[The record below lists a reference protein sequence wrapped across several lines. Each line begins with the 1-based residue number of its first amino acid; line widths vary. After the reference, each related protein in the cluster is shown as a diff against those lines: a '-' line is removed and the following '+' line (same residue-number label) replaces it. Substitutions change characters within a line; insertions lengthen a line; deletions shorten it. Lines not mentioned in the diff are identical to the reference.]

1 MSIGMEQFRSMV
13 QMKDLSDRRITT
25 EPNGNNVRDVQAPK
39 SVWGRFVHWIKGDN
53 VGQQRGDENVR
64 AREAFYNALVKSE
77 GKPFA
82 EHVLRTTLGVSGTEF
97 KSDRK
102 NLQGSTVKQVL
113 QTSDREYMKLS
124 LRTEKQIQTFDLQ
137 IATRLIAKSLG
148 HETLNSK
155 DPEVRKRF
163 AELVRADPGY
173 GHKVFTPDDLA
184 DLAEKA
190 VRYCCNAKK
199 ERFDEQYGELAK
211 LGNAPFH
218 DTKTYFR
225 DMRAKLDE
233 APLNTL
239 PDTFKNRAREAL
251 TAIEQTAGKLAR
263 MEFDPAQARQLKQEL
278 QGWITTLGE
287 ISTRIENASLP
298 HQGPVFDQARDIR
311 TALQLEIDNQI
322 GKIAGKV
329 EFLDGYLKA
338 DPLSDKAIAYDKLFW
353 VHSTKLVLQ
362 EARDDLQAKI
372 NHANQSGNQV
382 RAAKLQGYLDVIN
395 QKLTDI
401 DGRII
406 QAQTDWLTASPE
418 ARSASPHKGRFTP
431 HVLKDNRDD
440 EARYISNCCKE
451 AGFDPGTKEIKKALD
466 KMHVKA
472 LDTIQEWNVIS
483 RDMVVTR
490 DGVTRTYRSI
500 ITPGAKIGGVIG
512 QGYER
517 DGLTG
522 VSAGNKTETDHARN
536 LQVSELYRV
545 EKNPDGTERLIK
557 CSQTI
562 RHGVLDPWDIEDP
575 TERTQ
580 AQQNQ
585 AKEVLTTVVE
595 VNDTFKAKA
604 IQKHQQGGQ
613 PPNKIVHVNLNL
625 TTADTTLIRKMS
637 KDYREGDFTLNQF
650 EAFEH
655 FNGTQTLKVQGPQG
669 NGGNGGPAPLP
680 PQDIDF
686 DIDTITFSFGVNE
699 VAMGRGIWALSTEDT
714 LWGLVE
720 QHDKDNLVKLVG
732 DLTIGTAPGGYIG
745 GLMDDLRAKL
755 DDPGLVGAPRKE
767 IEDLLE
773 SLQTEVDITRGMFNS
788 GSFKHG
794 IEDAYKMVRHIMRVV
809 DLGSQALTALGNDEM
824 VLSLSQGCKSNKD
837 RGGMGDVEHKAQVII
852 EDMGG
857 KVRPGQTFESEDQII
872 YNTVLTSSGQSEVQ
886 QLNTGLPGSK
896 NAGELEDRIV
906 DGKALEYSRGFSEF
920 TKA

>member
-1 MSIGMEQFRSMV
+1 MENFRSLI
-13 QMKDLSDRRITT
+13 QMKDLSDRRVTT
-25 EPNGNNVRDVQAPK
+25 DPNGNNQLQAPK
-39 SVWGRFVHWIKGDN
+39 NVWGRFVHWIKGDN
-53 VGQQRGDENVR
+53 VGQQRGTENMR
-64 AREAFYNALVKSE
+64 ARETFYNALVKSE
-77 GKPFA
+77 GKRFA
-82 EHVLRTTLGVSGTEF
+82 EHVLRTTLGVTGTEF

-102 NLQGSTVKQVL
+102 NLQGSTVKQLL
-113 QTSDREYMKLS
+113 QTSDREYMKFAK
-124 LRTEKQIQTFDLQ
+124 RTEQQLQTFDMQ
-137 IATRLIAKSLG
+137 IPTRLIAKSLG

-155 DPEVRKRF
+155 DPEVRRRF
-163 AELVRADPGY
+163 VELVKADPGY
-173 GHKVFTPDDLA
+173 GHKVFTHDQLS

-199 ERFDEQYGELAK
+199 ERFNEQYGELAK

-225 DMRAKLDE
+225 DMRAKLDQ

-239 PDTFKNRAREAL
+239 PDNFKNRAREAL

-278 QGWITTLGE
+278 QGWITTLGD
-287 ISTRIENASLP
+287 ISTRIENANLP
-298 HQGPVFDQARDIR
+298 HQGPTFDRARDIR
-311 TALQLEIDNQI
+311 NAFQSEIANQI
-322 GKIAGKV
+322 DKVVAKV

-372 NHANQSGNQV
+372 NDANQSGDQARV
-382 RAAKLQGYLDVIN
+382 AKLQGHLDVID
-395 QKLTDI
+395 QKIIDV
-401 DGRII
+401 DGRIL
-406 QAQTDWLTASPE
+406 QAQTEWLTASPE

-431 HVLKDNRDD
+431 HVLKNNRDN
-440 EARYISNCCKE
+440 EARYIRDCCKE

-466 KMHVKA
+466 KMHIKA
-472 LDTIQEWNVIS
+472 LDTIQEWNIIS

-575 TERTQ
+575 DERTE

-595 VNDTFKAKA
+595 INDEFKAKA

-613 PPNKIVHVNLNL
+613 PLSKIVHVNLNL

-650 EAFEH
+650 KAFEH
-655 FNGTQTLKVQGPQG
+655 FNGTQTLQVQGPQV
-669 NGGNGGPAPLP
+669 NGGDGGPAPVP
-680 PQDIDF
+680 PQDVQF

-699 VAMGRGIWALSTEDT
+699 VAMGKGIWSLSTEDT

-720 QHDKDNLVKLVG
+720 QHDRENLVKLVG
-732 DLTIGTAPGGYIG
+732 DLTVGTKTGGYIG

-755 DDPGLVGAPRKE
+755 NDDALAAGPRKE

-773 SLQTEVDITRGMFNS
+773 SLQTEVDITRQLFTT
-788 GSFKHG
+788 GSFKNG

-857 KVRPGQTFESEDQII
+857 KVLPGQTFETEDQII